1 MPSSDT
7 APYNPGEGHPQI
19 AGTFPAFFR
28 MVRTQANLNLC
39 DAVRRC
45 TLLPA
50 QVMGFDRKG
59 RMAVGADADLV
70 VFDPKA
76 IRDNAMHVDCG
87 APDVPPDGVDFCG
100 AGRQAGCARQNR
112 RKRAGRTRSAQITAS
127 FPMQNEPPEKPVVF
141 HYQTKPSVAD
151 CASRHADTI

>member
-1 MPSSDT
+1 
-7 APYNPGEGHPQI
+7 
-19 AGTFPAFFR
+19 

-76 IRDNAMHVDCG
+76 IRDNAMHVDRG
-87 APDVPPDGVDFCG
+87 APDVPPDGVDFVVLDG
-100 AGRQAGCARQNR
+100 KLAVRGKTVENA
-112 RKRAGRTRSAQITAS
+112 RAGRALR
-127 FPMQNEPPEKPVVF
+127 K
-141 HYQTKPSVAD
+141 
-151 CASRHADTI
+151 